1 MRELRPKDFYFFSL
15 IENDYP
21 DITQNHLR
29 ILVIMRLCD
38 LTEDD
43 LLEIP
48 SRYIEPLARWMGTE
62 ILEEKVMRLDQ
73 WLEMA
78 FHFCK
83 QRWDQSLSW
92 LEDQP
97 ISKILVMAKI
107 LTDFVEKQ
115 NSETKRAT
123 RKR

>member
-15 IENDYP
+15 IDNDYP
-21 DITQNHLR
+21 DISQNHLI

-43 LLEIP
+43 LICIP
-48 SRYIEPLARWMGTE
+48 SRYIEPLANWMGTE
-62 ILEEKVMRLDQ
+62 ILQEKVMKLEQ

-83 QRWDQSLSW
+83 QRWDQSIDW

-97 ISKILVMAKI
+97 VSKILLMAKI
-107 LTDFVEKQ
+107 LSDFAEKS
-115 NSETKRAT
+115 NNETKRAS

>member
-83 QRWDQSLSW
+83 QRWDQSLGW

>member
-21 DITQNHLR
+21 DITQNHLI

-43 LLEIP
+43 LLKIP

-83 QRWDQSLSW
+83 QRWDQSLGW

-97 ISKILVMAKI
+97 VSKILVMAKI

-115 NSETKRAT
+115 NNDTKRAT

>member
-21 DITQNHLR
+21 DITQNHLI

-83 QRWDQSLSW
+83 QRWDQSLGW

-115 NSETKRAT
+115 NNDTKRAT

>member
-21 DITQNHLR
+21 DITQNHLI

-43 LLEIP
+43 LLKIP

-83 QRWDQSLSW
+83 QRWDQSLGW

-115 NSETKRAT
+115 NNETKRAT

>member
-21 DITQNHLR
+21 DITQNHLI

-43 LLEIP
+43 LLKIP

-83 QRWDQSLSW
+83 QRWDQSLGW

-97 ISKILVMAKI
+97 VSKILVMAKI

-115 NSETKRAT
+115 NNETKRAT

>member
-21 DITQNHLR
+21 DITQNHLI

-83 QRWDQSLSW
+83 QRWDQSLGW

-115 NSETKRAT
+115 NNETKRAT

>member
-21 DITQNHLR
+21 KITLNHLI

-43 LLEIP
+43 LFEIP

-83 QRWDQSLSW
+83 QRWDQSLGW